1 MLRQVSLKV
10 CIMLLLQ
17 GAGPHQRRQQLV
29 LPHHHRVH
37 RVLQHCSGPHGSH
50 EGEYDKND
58 ILIFSN
64 DITFLM
70 PIFTA

>member
-1 MLRQVSLKV
+1 
-10 CIMLLLQ
+10 MLLLQ

-37 RVLQHCSGPHGSH
+37 GVLQHYSGPHGSH